1 MLGRKEQEFYRLTSR
16 RTAILGA
23 AKVALFG
30 LLAGRLYY
38 LQVVESD
45 RYRTLSESNQFNLEV
60 LPPIRGRILDR
71 NAVPLATNKDNFRIE
86 IVAEQTRDVSET
98 IEILR
103 KIIPLDSAD
112 IQRILKQVKLK
123 RGFVQVP
130 VIDNLSRHD
139 IAQVAINT
147 PYLPGIKIEVGQTRV
162 YPFGE
167 SAVHLTGYVAAV
179 SPSEQTGDPL
189 LELPD
194 FRVGKSGIE
203 KAFDRSMRG
212 TATQRQVEVNALG
225 RIIRKL
231 PGNDPRLGSDVELT
245 VDIRLQNFCSR
256 RLAQG
261 NLVLAPVDDPRVQRA
276 LADGQNLPAGT
287 HPVKGHVNIDN
298 RGKISHPES
307 GAAVVMD
314 AYNGEILAL
323 ASTPGFDPNAFT
335 EGLTATDWENLLS
348 NPRSPMTNKAVS
360 GQYSPGSTFKMVVCL
375 AALEAGIAHQ
385 ETKIKCPGFVEFG
398 DARFHCWKK
407 HGHGWMNMVQAIEQ
421 SCDVYLYE
429 LARRLGIKR
438 IGAMAARFGFGEV
451 FDLELPGERKGLIP
465 SPEWKRRTIG
475 KSWHAG
481 ETLITSIGQGFI
493 LCTPLQ
499 MAVMTARLVN
509 GGKKV
514 RPKLIKN
521 EVSKNRE
528 ASPLKIHRK
537 NLNIVLK
544 GMDKVLN
551 GELGTARKVP
561 KTNARFK
568 FGGKSGSVQVRRI
581 SLDERE
587 SGQLKNKEKPW
598 NERDHAMFVAFAPLD
613 VPRYVVA
620 VVVEHGGGGST
631 MAAPIARDILEETL
645 NINPSRGSKML
656 AWPKTSIG

>member
-1 MLGRKEQEFYRLTSR
+1 MRGRKGHEFQRVTNR

-23 AKVALFG
+23 VKIALFG

-38 LQVVESD
+38 LQVVEAD
-45 RYRTLSESNQFNLEV
+45 RYRTLSENNQFNLEF

-86 IVAEQTRDVSET
+86 IVAEQTKDVSNT
-98 IEILR
+98 LDILQ
-103 KIIPLDSAD
+103 KIIPLNATDVR
-112 IQRILKQVKLK
+112 RILKQVKLK
-123 RGFVQVP
+123 RGFVPIP
-130 VIDNLSRHD
+130 VVDNLSRND
-139 IAQVAINT
+139 IARVAINA
-147 PYLPGIKIEVGQTRV
+147 PFLPGIKIEAGQTRL

-179 SPSEQTGDPL
+179 SASEQTGDPL

-194 FRVGKSGIE
+194 FRIGKSGIE
-203 KAFDRSMRG
+203 KSFDRTMRG
-212 TATQRQVEVNALG
+212 EATQRQVEVNALG

-231 PGNDPRLGSDVELT
+231 PGDDGQSGTDIELT
-245 VDIRLQNFCSR
+245 IDIRLQNFCTR
-256 RLAQG
+256 RLAEG
-261 NLVLAPVDDPRVQRA
+261 NSNLVAVEDPRVQRA
-276 LADGQNLPAGT
+276 LNDGQSLPAGIN
-287 HPVKGHVNIDN
+287 PAKGAVNIDK
-298 RGKISHPES
+298 RGKILPPES

-323 ASTPGFDPNAFT
+323 ASTPGFDPNIFT

-360 GQYSPGSTFKMVVCL
+360 GQYSPGSTFKMIVCL
-375 AALEAGIAHQ
+375 AALEAGVAHQ
-385 ETKIKCPGFVEFG
+385 ETKINCPGAIEFG
-398 DARFHCWKK
+398 DTRFHCWKQ
-407 HGHGWMNMVQAIEQ
+407 HGHGWLNMVQAIEQ
-421 SCDVYLYE
+421 SCDVYLYD
-429 LARRLGIKR
+429 LARRVGIKR

-451 FDLELPGERKGLIP
+451 FDFGLPGESKGLIP

-475 KSWHAG
+475 KTWHAG

-509 GGKKV
+509 GGKMV
-514 RPKLIKN
+514 DPKLVKGKF
-521 EVSKNRE
+521 SKNNVYK
-528 ASPLKIHRK
+528 SLKIHRK
-537 NLNIVLK
+537 NLDIVLK
-544 GMDKVLN
+544 GMDNVLN

-561 KTNARFK
+561 KENARFK
-568 FGGKSGSVQVRRI
+568 FGGKSGSVQVKRI

-587 SGQLKNKEKPW
+587 SGQLKNNEKPW

-613 VPRYVVA
+613 LPRYVVS

-631 MAAPIARDILEETL
+631 VAAPIARDILEETL
-645 NINPSRGSKML
+645 NINPTRSSRVLDL
-656 AWPKTSIG
+656 AKKIIG